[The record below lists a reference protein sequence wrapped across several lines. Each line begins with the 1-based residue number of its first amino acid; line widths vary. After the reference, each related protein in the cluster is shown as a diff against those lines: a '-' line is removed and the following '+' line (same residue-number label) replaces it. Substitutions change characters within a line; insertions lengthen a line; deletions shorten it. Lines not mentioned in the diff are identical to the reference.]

1 MLKINLDISFCIFSE
16 TTEVEWKSKV
26 VQQESPVASSVYGGD
41 YNKYSPVHASDG
53 LLSILIMPDKIFS
66 SSMEDS
72 PWIRVDLWEIS
83 TIHFF
88 VYLCG
93 QIMEVHVVV
102 FLIKLNFL

>member
-16 TTEVEWKSKV
+16 TIEVEWKSKA

-41 YNKYSPVHASDG
+41 YNKYSPIHASDG

-83 TIHFF
+83 TIQF
-88 VYLCG
+88 LR
-93 QIMEVHVVV
+93 V
-102 FLIKLNFL
+102 FMRTDYGGTCCCFLN